1 MCGGG
6 LQSSCILL
14 VMFLNS
20 DTISNMP
27 VPTGENAFSFCS
39 LGEKHIKG
47 RRENPADH
55 GAIKRGLLYLFNFKE
70 HLISSGG
77 DEGGVERVGVKLSLK
92 PSQKNENVEGWARRH
107 GGRERTMTT
116 LLSLHYHR
124 L

>member
-39 LGEKHIKG
+39 PGEKKEEEKTQQILVLSSQ
-47 RRENPADH
+47 A
-55 GAIKRGLLYLFNFKE
+55 LLYLFNSKE
-70 HLISSGG
+70 HLISSGVG
-77 DEGGVERVGVKLSLK
+77 WGVKNRPLNQ
-92 PSQKNENVEGWARRH
+92 SQKNESVEAWA
-107 GGRERTMTT
+107 
-116 LLSLHYHR
+116 
-124 L
+124 